1 VRRER
6 RKRAP
11 SSPWRATI
19 VSREKKKEKKGR
31 TPHRVNSLS
40 MKLLLLLLVVLS
52 AVPAAVRGAGSL
64 HRLLLDKADI
74 RQLAH
79 DTGVAS
85 LLEREGHD
93 MALGQ
98 RSASAAQQSTSVV
111 LEIPS
116 MGGAT
121 PEEVQA
127 GDFEIKCATKC
138 DFVKSGQAEFAD
150 GAGMGGANGAGKA
163 AVQAT
168 QVLEGLYEKM
178 AGLQD
183 KLAADPTNEALVGE
197 RQKMQAKINSQV
209 ALLNAVAGGGAL
221 EAPVNPNDAAHLEA
235 LKEKLKTVSAQLN
248 DSPDDKPLTAM
259 RDQLRSEIAD
269 RQKAVQAEKALSSR
283 RAEVE
288 AEVAKYDA
296 QLDKLKAQAGAVP
309 NDAKLADEISR
320 VEKAKQDA
328 LQSQSVTSPK
338 SECLI
343 ICNKAR
349 TSGAQHDD
357 SCVRTCITTM
367 RAMSYKMAKMF
378 L

>member
-1 VRRER
+1 
-6 RKRAP
+6 
-11 SSPWRATI
+11 
-19 VSREKKKEKKGR
+19 
-31 TPHRVNSLS
+31 
-40 MKLLLLLLVVLS
+40 MKLLGLSVVLLCAAAPCL
-52 AVPAAVRGAGSL
+52 AVGSL

-93 MALGQ
+93 LSLGKKAEQ
-98 RSASAAQQSTSVV
+98 GVDSSVV

-121 PEEVQA
+121 PEDVQS

-138 DFVKSGQAEFAD
+138 DFVKSGQAEFSD
-150 GAGMGGANGAGKA
+150 AGFGGMNGAGKA
-163 AVQAT
+163 AVEAT
-168 QVLEGLYEKM
+168 QVLENLYQEM

-183 KLAADPTNEALVGE
+183 QLAADPTNEGLVAK

-235 LKEKLKTVSAQLN
+235 LKEKLKSVSAKLN

-269 RQKAVQAEKALSSR
+269 RQKAVQAEKALASR
-283 RAEVE
+283 RQEVQ
-288 AEVAKYDA
+288 AQVAKYDA
-296 QLDKLKAQAGAVP
+296 QLDKLKMQAGAVP
-309 NDAKLADEISR
+309 NDAKLADEIAR
-320 VEKAKQDA
+320 VEKAKQAA
-328 LQSQSVTSPK
+328 LESQSVTSPK

>member
-1 VRRER
+1 MKGRKHES
-6 RKRAP
+6 RKRE
-11 SSPWRATI
+11 TK
-19 VSREKKKEKKGR
+19 RELISFD
-31 TPHRVNSLS
+31 P
-40 MKLLLLLLVVLS
+40 MKLLCSCVAAVLL
-52 AVPAAVRGAGSL
+52 AVPALGAGSM

-74 RQLAH
+74 RQMAH

-93 MALGQ
+93 MALGKD
-98 RSASAAQQSTSVV
+98 RAEQSVIM
-111 LEIPS
+111 EIPS

-121 PEEVQA
+121 PEEVQS

-138 DFVKSGQAEFAD
+138 DFVKAGHAEFDD
-150 GAGMGGANGAGKA
+150 GLGMGGVNGAGKA

-168 QVLEGLYEKM
+168 QVLEGLYQKM

-235 LKEKLKTVSAQLN
+235 LKEKLKTVSSKLN

-269 RQKAVQAEKALSSR
+269 RQKAVQAEKALASR
-283 RAEVE
+283 RQEVE
-288 AEVAKYDA
+288 AQVAKYDA
-296 QLDKLKAQAGAVP
+296 QLDKLKSQAGAVP

-320 VEKAKQDA
+320 VEKLKQDA
-328 LQSQSVTSPK
+328 LSSQSTTSPK

-349 TSGAQHDD
+349 SSGAQHDD

>member
-1 VRRER
+1 
-6 RKRAP
+6 
-11 SSPWRATI
+11 
-19 VSREKKKEKKGR
+19 
-31 TPHRVNSLS
+31 
-40 MKLLLLLLVVLS
+40 MKLLCTAAALLLA
-52 AVPAAVRGAGSL
+52 AVPALGAGSL

-74 RQLAH
+74 RQMAH

-93 MALGQ
+93 MALGDRAEAEQ
-98 RSASAAQQSTSVV
+98 SVV

-121 PEEVQA
+121 PEDVQA

-150 GAGMGGANGAGKA
+150 AEMGGMNGAGKA

-168 QVLEGLYEKM
+168 QVLEGLYQKM

-183 KLAADPTNEALVGE
+183 QLAADPTNEALVAE

-328 LQSQSVTSPK
+328 LKSQSVTSPK

>member
-1 VRRER
+1 
-6 RKRAP
+6 
-11 SSPWRATI
+11 
-19 VSREKKKEKKGR
+19 
-31 TPHRVNSLS
+31 
-40 MKLLLLLLVVLS
+40 MKLLCTAAALLLA
-52 AVPAAVRGAGSL
+52 AVPALGAGSL

-74 RQLAH
+74 RQMAH

-93 MALGQ
+93 MALGD
-98 RSASAAQQSTSVV
+98 RA
-111 LEIPS
+111 E
-116 MGGAT
+116 GGAECCAGN
-121 PEEVQA
+121 PINGWGHPGGRA
-127 GDFEIKCATKC
+127 GGDFEIKCATKC

-150 GAGMGGANGAGKA
+150 AEMGGMNGAGKA

-168 QVLEGLYEKM
+168 QVLEGLYQKM

-183 KLAADPTNEALVGE
+183 QLAADPTNEALVAE

-328 LQSQSVTSPK
+328 LKSQSVTSPK

-349 TSGAQHDD
+349 TKGKHDD

>member
-1 VRRER
+1 
-6 RKRAP
+6 
-11 SSPWRATI
+11 
-19 VSREKKKEKKGR
+19 
-31 TPHRVNSLS
+31 
-40 MKLLLLLLVVLS
+40 
-52 AVPAAVRGAGSL
+52 
-64 HRLLLDKADI
+64 
-74 RQLAH
+74 
-79 DTGVAS
+79 
-85 LLEREGHD
+85 
-93 MALGQ
+93 
-98 RSASAAQQSTSVV
+98 
-111 LEIPS
+111 
-116 MGGAT
+116 
-121 PEEVQA
+121 
-127 GDFEIKCATKC
+127 
-138 DFVKSGQAEFAD
+138 
-150 GAGMGGANGAGKA
+150 
-163 AVQAT
+163 
-168 QVLEGLYEKM
+168 
-178 AGLQD
+178 
-183 KLAADPTNEALVGE
+183 
-197 RQKMQAKINSQV
+197 MQAKINSQV